1 MLFKELLSMIKSKK
15 GFTLIEIVV
24 VLAMLSILA
33 HVAFGDFSS
42 STYAA
47 RGSKVVSDMRKIES
61 AISTYYQKNNIYP
74 ASKSDTLSGNSV
86 SLESLVIGG
95 WPTPPSGEFTIP
107 HDDDSTEKSLTSG
120 TLSDSASYEYLPND
134 SSDLIN
140 KPGHVYLSGAT
151 ISSSIKSD
159 DNGYSL
165 YNLLTGEKSSN

>member
-1 MLFKELLSMIKSKK
+1 MIKSKK

-24 VLAMLSILA
+24 VLAILSILA

-42 STYAA
+42 STFAS

-74 ASKSDTLSGNSV
+74 LSKDDELKDNNGLATSV
-86 SLESLVIGG
+86 PLESLVIGG

-107 HDDDSTEKSLTSG
+107 HDDSTEKSLTSG

>member
-1 MLFKELLSMIKSKK
+1 MIKSKK

-47 RGSKVVSDMRKIES
+47 RGTKVVSDMRKIES

-74 ASKSDTLSGNSV
+74 ASKTDTLGGSSD
-86 SLESLVIGG
+86 SLESLVVGG
-95 WPTPPSGEFTIP
+95 WPTPPVGEFTIY
-107 HDDDSTEKSLTSG
+107 HDDDSTEKALTSG
-120 TLSDSASYEYLPND
+120 TLSDSASYDYTPTD
-134 SSDLIN
+134 STDLIN
-140 KPGHVYLSGAT
+140 SPGHVYLSGVT
-151 ISSSIKSD
+151 ISSSTDSD
-159 DNGYSL
+159 TKGYSL